1 MTVKGLHFD
10 PEKNADPEKIAD
22 PEINSRRGSG

>member
-10 PEKNADPEKIAD
+10 PEKSADPETSLPDGKA
-22 PEINSRRGSG
+22 GSG